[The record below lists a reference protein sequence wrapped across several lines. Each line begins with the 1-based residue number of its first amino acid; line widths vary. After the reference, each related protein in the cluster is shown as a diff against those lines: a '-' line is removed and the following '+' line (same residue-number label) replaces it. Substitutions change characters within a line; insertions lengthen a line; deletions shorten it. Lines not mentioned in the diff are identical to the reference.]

1 MAVNVGSN
9 CSYTSP
15 ESGLTW
21 VADRIYTPG
30 SWGRIGGTGKNS
42 NSFDISVN
50 GKMLHHHFAPAAQNG
65 HKFALRKKYII
76 NSSSN
81 DGIIVNLNV
90 IEGKR
95 LLNSIKLIKL

>member
-1 MAVNVGSN
+1 
-9 CSYTSP
+9 
-15 ESGLTW
+15 